1 MEETLAFRKMA
12 EINLI
17 TNLEKISYRIHNRVL
32 KLEGGTL
39 QDNQKEW
46 LEIIIFKGF
55 SSSTTYPIETDLEK
69 IIIKFDFILTNFE
82 LYEGNLIKSKKT

>member
-17 TNLEKISYRIHNRVL
+17 TNLEKISYGIHNRVL

-39 QDNQKEW
+39 QDNQKE
-46 LEIIIFKGF
+46 
-55 SSSTTYPIETDLEK
+55 
-69 IIIKFDFILTNFE
+69 
-82 LYEGNLIKSKKT
+82 